1 MVGQTIG
8 RSSGVTTTVT
18 SAFEATIGAS
28 VLSGGVQV
36 STSNSSGSTV
46 TRKWKNPATSG
57 PKYIT
62 GYGSPGGD
70 PQMSGVFAVYGY
82 A

>member
-1 MVGQTIG
+1 MP
-8 RSSGVTTTVT
+8 T
-18 SAFEATIGAS
+18 SI
-28 VLSGGVQV
+28 
-36 STSNSSGSTV
+36 SSGSTV
-46 TRKWKNPATSG
+46 TRKGKKPATSG